1 MNPLQKFFNEQLQIY
16 LKQMIKTESFGKKKI
31 ESLRKER
38 EDTKTTHVEILELKK
53 YNSQKIPNNSM
64 KGINSRVER
73 AEERTCELEETNYG
87 N

>member
-73 AEERTCELEETNYG
+73 AEERTCELEEKNYG